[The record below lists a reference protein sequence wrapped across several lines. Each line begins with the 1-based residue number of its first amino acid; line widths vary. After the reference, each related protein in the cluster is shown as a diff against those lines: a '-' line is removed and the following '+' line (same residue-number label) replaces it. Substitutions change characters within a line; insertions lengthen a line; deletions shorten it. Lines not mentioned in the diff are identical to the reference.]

1 MKVAEFVKKMLT
13 KAGVT
18 HEGEITDEIPDEVAT
33 AADNALLTIA
43 AATNNHPDVKKVY
56 FAQAYNGLDA
66 EIKGLIT
73 EYGIPEDVRAEI
85 EAAGGSTKKAV
96 ALVRKIKELNDKAA
110 PADKDAAKKLNE
122 QITELNGKL
131 AAEIKKQTDLK
142 TDFDNQLKGIKIQTK
157 LSGMLGAYKTVYDDL
172 PPAAKEAAINA
183 LINQGLLD
191 SDASFTFD
199 EKGALALQKKDGA
212 NLFGDNHTQVTPQAF
227 IDKTL
232 SKILKVTPANSGN
245 NSPAP
250 ALSGNGQDKTNPAL
264 TAKLQESL
272 ASYQESVKNGVGV

>member
-1 MKVAEFVKKMLT
+1 MKTAEFVKKMLT

-18 HEGEITDEIPDEVAT
+18 HEGEIMDEIPDEVAT

-73 EYGIPEDVRAEI
+73 EYGLSDEVKAEI

-96 ALVRKIKELNDKAA
+96 TLVRKIKELNDKAA
-110 PADKDAAKKLNE
+110 PADKDAAKKLND

-157 LSGMLGAYKTVYDDL
+157 VSGMLGAYKTVYDDL
-172 PPAAKEAAINA
+172 PPEAK
-183 LINQGLLD
+183 D
-191 SDASFTFD
+191 T
-199 EKGALALQKKDGA
+199 
-212 NLFGDNHTQVTPQAF
+212 T
-227 IDKTL
+227 
-232 SKILKVTPANSGN
+232 
-245 NSPAP
+245 
-250 ALSGNGQDKTNPAL
+250 
-264 TAKLQESL
+264 
-272 ASYQESVKNGVGV
+272 